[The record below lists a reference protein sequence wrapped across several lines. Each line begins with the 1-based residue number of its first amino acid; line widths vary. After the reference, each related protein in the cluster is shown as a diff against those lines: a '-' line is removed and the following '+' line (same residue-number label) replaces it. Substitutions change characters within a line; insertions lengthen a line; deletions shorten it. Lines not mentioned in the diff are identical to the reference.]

1 MESVSHFESLS
12 SQNVVFDDNILNQTT
27 TKIRDNY
34 QGQKFDYVIK
44 NKAETGVN
52 CSAAEALYDRGFRI
66 FPLWGI
72 TDGKCDCG
80 KKDCDRP
87 GKHPNGILA
96 PHGLSDASNKA
107 DDIDAWWTE
116 APNANIGI
124 KTGGDIIVLDIDG
137 KEGEATLTRLQ
148 GELGSLPATLES
160 KTGNGRHLY
169 FHKSETLTNS
179 KPEGWEKLDVRGDG
193 GYVVGPGSTHCSGRK
208 YEWVDPSQSIAQLPD
223 GWVQNLKTKAEP
235 LPQPKTEGTKVP
247 VGNRNNYLSNQAFH
261 FRKCGLSADALF
273 IAVNQINHQ
282 VCEIP
287 LSDSEIRAICR
298 GKAKVDPDP
307 IPQELRISQQRE
319 YKINRLCD
327 LLKREIPPTEWI
339 VPGLLPSGL
348 ILLGGKSKA
357 GKSWFVLNLSI
368 AIAEG
373 KLAFEKLPCS
383 PQKVF
388 YISLEDHE
396 RRIQYRANKLLNDN
410 PDVSENLLYAT
421 EWPRF
426 LAPSDKGN
434 SPDGLSELRKTLI
447 SEQNISLIIV
457 DTWQKVRPNKRGFRD
472 DYESDYAHL
481 AQIQELAQKHN
492 CAIMLVHHARKD
504 REGAEKQDSLLGSTA
519 IAGAADLIW
528 ILERKH
534 QGSEGILTP
543 SGRDIE
549 DESPI
554 VFSFDSGV
562 WKYQGR
568 KSDIDRT
575 DNQRKVLDFIQ
586 NNSLPVS
593 FKEIDQGSGVK
604 HGSLPRVLEAL
615 VKEGAIEH
623 LPICKKYRLRESL
636 HLKEEENIF

>member
-1 MESVSHFESLS
+1 V
-12 SQNVVFDDNILNQTT
+12 D
-27 TKIRDNY
+27 
-34 QGQKFDYVIK
+34 IK
-44 NKAETGVN
+44 
-52 CSAAEALYDRGFRI
+52 S
-66 FPLWGI
+66 
-72 TDGKCDCG
+72 
-80 KKDCDRP
+80 
-87 GKHPNGILA
+87 
-96 PHGLSDASNKA
+96 
-107 DDIDAWWTE
+107 
-116 APNANIGI
+116 
-124 KTGGDIIVLDIDG
+124 
-137 KEGEATLTRLQ
+137 
-148 GELGSLPATLES
+148 
-160 KTGNGRHLY
+160 
-169 FHKSETLTNS
+169 
-179 KPEGWEKLDVRGDG
+179 DG
-193 GYVVGPGSTHCSGRK
+193 GYVVGPGSTHYSGRK
-208 YEWVDPSQSIAQLPD
+208 YEWIDPSQPIAQLPD
-223 GWVQNLKTKAEP
+223 GWLKNLKTKAEP
-235 LPQPKTEGTKVP
+235 LPQPKIEGAKVP
-247 VGNRNNYLSNQAFH
+247 VGNRNNYLSDQAYH
-261 FRKCGLSADALF
+261 FRKYGLSGDVLF
-273 IAVNQINHQ
+273 IAVNQLNHR

-298 GKAKVDPDP
+298 GKEKIEPDP
-307 IPQELRISQQRE
+307 IPQEVTISQQRE
-319 YKINRLCD
+319 YKISRLCD

-339 VPGLLPSGL
+339 VPGLLSSGL

-357 GKSWFVLNLSI
+357 GKSWFALNLSI

-396 RRIQYRANKLLNDN
+396 RRIQYRANKLLNDS
-410 PDVSENLLYAT
+410 PDISENLLYTT

-426 LAPSDKGN
+426 VEPDKKING
-434 SPDGLSELRKTLI
+434 PDGLSELRKVI
-447 SEQNISLIIV
+447 IFEENIKLIIV
-457 DTWQKVRPNKRGFRD
+457 DTWQKVRPRKRAFRD

-481 AQIQELAQKHN
+481 AQIQELAQQYN

-568 KSDIDRT
+568 KSDVDRT
-575 DNQRKVLDFIQ
+575 DNQKKVFDFIQ
-586 NNSLPVS
+586 NNGLPVS
-593 FKEIDQGSGVK
+593 FKEIEQGSGVK

-623 LPICKKYRLRESL
+623 LPTCKKYRLRESSN
-636 HLKEEENIF
+636 LKEEENIF